1 MIQEDIYKTRI
12 EPIEKSITGIMVR
25 RLIIKDKEIYILF
38 IPQLTNRESLSKNII
53 KPLIE
58 YNSHGYLTTNNI
70 ISSIITIDDVF
81 VDNDDNKLINYIT
94 SGKSIIITS
103 GCKDYIVANTLSV
116 EKRNIQSPEIES
128 SLRAP
133 RDAFNENFDSNLSLI
148 RHRIKDQSLKI
159 DYYILGRRTKT
170 SVALIYIQDVAND
183 QCVTELK
190 NKLSSIDVD
199 SILESGDVQ
208 KILSNGTSGL
218 FPCMGIAERSDSA
231 CAQILDGKIC
241 ILVDGSN
248 LALIA
253 PKTFVEFLDAGDDHY
268 DNTYISIFMKFLRMS
283 ALMIT
288 LTISALY
295 VAMVAFHTD
304 IIPSQYI
311 LALAASRVSVPVNA
325 VTEAIL
331 MELILEI
338 LREANVRL
346 PKQIGSSIGIVGTI
360 VIGQALVFAGLVSP
374 LLVII
379 VSLSSMASYVT
390 PDYTIMN
397 PIRLL
402 KFVIIILT
410 GIFGLF
416 GFIMGLTIVV
426 IKLSS
431 IEMGNIAY
439 TEPISPLNV
448 KDMKDYMYSNTA
460 WAKFRPNFLKGKNRK
475 RK

>member
-1 MIQEDIYKTRI
+1 MIQDDTYRTRI
-12 EPIEKSITGIMVR
+12 EPLEKSITGIMVR
-25 RLIIKDKEIYILF
+25 KLNVKDKDFYILF
-38 IPQLTNRESLSKNII
+38 IPQLTNREGLSKNII
-53 KPLIE
+53 KPLME
-58 YNSHGYLTTNNI
+58 YNGHGYLTPNNI
-70 ISSIITIDDVF
+70 ITSIITIDDVF
-81 VDNDDNKLINYIT
+81 IDTDDNKLINYIT
-94 SGKSIIITS
+94 SGKSIVITS
-103 GCKDYIVANTLSV
+103 ESQDYIVANTLSV

-159 DYYILGRRTKT
+159 DYYVLGRRTKT
-170 SVALIYIQDVAND
+170 SVALLYIQDVAND
-183 QCVTELK
+183 QCVTDLK
-190 NKLSSIDVD
+190 DKLSSIDVD
-199 SILESGDVQ
+199 SILESGDIQ
-208 KILSNGTSGL
+208 KLLSDGTSAL

-253 PKTFVEFLDAGDDHY
+253 PKTFVEFLDSGDDHY
-268 DNTYISIFMKFLRMS
+268 DNTFIAIFMKILRLS
-283 ALMIT
+283 ALIIT

-379 VSLSSMASYVT
+379 VSLSSMASYVI
-390 PDYTIMN
+390 PDYTLMN

-426 IKLSS
+426 IKISS
-431 IEMGNIAY
+431 ISMGDIAY
-439 TEPISPLNV
+439 TEPVSPFNL
-448 KDMKDYMYSNTA
+448 KDMKDYMASSTI
-460 WAKFRPNFLKGKNRK
+460 WSKFRPNFLKSKNRK

>member
-1 MIQEDIYKTRI
+1 MIQEDTYKTII
-12 EPIEKSITGIMVR
+12 EPLEKSITGMMVR
-25 RLIIKDKEIYILF
+25 KLNIKDNLMYILF
-38 IPQLTNRESLSKNII
+38 IPQITNREGLSKNII

-58 YNSHGYLTTNNI
+58 YDGHGHITADTI
-70 ISSIITIDDVF
+70 VSSIITIDDVF
-81 VDNDDNKLINYIT
+81 IDKDPNKLINYIT
-94 SGKSIIITS
+94 SGKSIMVIS
-103 GCKDYIVANTLSV
+103 GTKDYIVSNTLSI
-116 EKRNIQSPEIES
+116 EKRSIQSPEIES

-159 DYYILGRRTKT
+159 DYYVLGRRTKT
-170 SVALIYIQDVAND
+170 SVAVIYIKDVAND
-183 QCVTELK
+183 KHVTDIK
-190 NKLSSIDVD
+190 NKISSIDVD
-199 SILESGDVQ
+199 SILESGDIQ
-208 KILSNGTSGL
+208 KFLSSDSSGL
-218 FPCMGIAERSDSA
+218 FPQMGIAERSDSA

-248 LALIA
+248 LALIT
-253 PKTFVEFLDAGDDHY
+253 PKTFIEFLDSGDDHY
-268 DNTYISIFMKFLRMS
+268 DNTFIAIFMKVLRMT

-295 VAMVAFHTD
+295 VAIVAFHTE

-390 PDYTIMN
+390 PDYTIMT

-410 GIFGLF
+410 GLFGLF
-416 GFIMGLTIVV
+416 GFIMGLTIVI
-426 IKLSS
+426 IKISS
-431 IEMGNIAY
+431 ITMSDIAY
-439 TEPISPLNV
+439 TEPLSPFNL
-448 KDMKDYMYSNTA
+448 KDMKDYFSSNTVLN
-460 WAKFRPNFLKGKNRK
+460 KFRPNFLGAKNKK

>member
-1 MIQEDIYKTRI
+1 MIQEDTYKSRV
-12 EPIEKSITGIMVR
+12 EPIEKNITGIMVR
-25 RLIIKDKEIYILF
+25 KLNVKNKEIYILF
-38 IPQLTNRESLSKNII
+38 IPQLSNRDSLSKHII
-53 KPLIE
+53 KPLVE
-58 YNSHGYLTTNNI
+58 YDGHGYLSTNNI
-70 ISSIITIDDVF
+70 MASIITIDDAF
-81 VDNDDNKLINYIT
+81 TNDDDAKLINYIT
-94 SGKSIIITS
+94 SGKSIIIIS
-103 GCKDYIVANTLSV
+103 ENQDYIVANTLSV
-116 EKRNIQSPEIES
+116 EKRSIQSPEIES

-159 DYYILGRRTKT
+159 DYYVLGRRTKT

-199 SILESGDVQ
+199 SILESGDIQ
-208 KILSNGTSGL
+208 KILSDGTSTL
-218 FPCMGIAERSDSA
+218 FPYMGIAERSDSA

-253 PKTFVEFLDAGDDHY
+253 PKTFVEFLDSGDDHY
-268 DNTYISIFMKFLRMS
+268 DNTFIAMFMKILRLS
-283 ALMIT
+283 ALIIT

-325 VTEAIL
+325 VTEAVL

-379 VSLSSMASYVT
+379 VSLSSMASYVI
-390 PDYTIMN
+390 PDYTLMN

-431 IEMGNIAY
+431 IELCNIAY
-439 TEPISPLNV
+439 TEPVSPFNL
-448 KDMKDYMYSNTA
+448 KDMKDYMSSNTV